1 MEESLTFTKSFQ
13 RELIFR
19 QLYDFLSSINI
30 QTLHEPCTCEMC
42 DINLLTSAVNR
53 KLKNVDSKLPN
64 SAKEIVGEYSCD
76 VANENCMK
84 SVSCEC
90 LLLIITGSDFK
101 DSSSSS
107 SSSEDSSSTESDEE
121 NENGVK
127 HYQ

>member
-1 MEESLTFTKSFQ
+1 
-13 RELIFR
+13 
-19 QLYDFLSSINI
+19 
-30 QTLHEPCTCEMC
+30 MC

-84 SVSCEC
+84 SVSREC
-90 LLLIITGSDFK
+90 LSLIITGSDFK
-101 DSSSSS
+101 GSSSSS
-107 SSSEDSSSTESDEE
+107 SNSEDSSSTESDEE
-121 NENGVK
+121 DENGVK